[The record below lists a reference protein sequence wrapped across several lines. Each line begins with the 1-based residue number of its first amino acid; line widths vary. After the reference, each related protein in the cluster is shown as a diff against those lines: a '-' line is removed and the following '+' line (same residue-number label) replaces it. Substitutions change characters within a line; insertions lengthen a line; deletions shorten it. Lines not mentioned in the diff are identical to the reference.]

1 MLSTKKKFH
10 PRDNLK
16 DIGKIDIIILCLP
29 TPLNK
34 SKKPDL
40 TFIQNT
46 LKSILKYLRKGQL
59 LILESSTYPG
69 STRELIDPIIKDR
82 KFIIG
87 KDFFVGYSPEREDPN
102 NKKYNIKNIPKLCS
116 GYTKFCSS
124 ITNKIYSKIVNK
136 TVKVKNIETAEF
148 AKIFENTFRSVNI
161 ALVNELKIL
170 AKKYNL
176 DMNQIIKAASTKP
189 FGFQAFEPGPGVGG
203 HCIPVDPYYLQW
215 VADKKKV
222 NLKFIGLAGRI
233 NDMMPDWIIKET
245 FKIKKIKKALILGV
259 AYKKNVDDMR
269 ESPALD
275 FIKILKTKKI
285 ITDYN
290 DPYIKEIKSRKFNYK
305 IKSSNLEN
313 LSKYDVVFLITDHD
327 CYDYKKILKKSK
339 LLIDTRNRYK
349 KEIKNKLYKL

>member
-1 MLSTKKKFH
+1 
-10 PRDNLK
+10 
-16 DIGKIDIIILCLP
+16 
-29 TPLNK
+29 
-34 SKKPDL
+34 
-40 TFIQNT
+40 
-46 LKSILKYLRKGQL
+46 
-59 LILESSTYPG
+59 
-69 STRELIDPIIKDR
+69 
-82 KFIIG
+82 
-87 KDFFVGYSPEREDPN
+87 
-102 NKKYNIKNIPKLCS
+102 
-116 GYTKFCSS
+116 
-124 ITNKIYSKIVNK
+124 
-136 TVKVKNIETAEF
+136 
-148 AKIFENTFRSVNI
+148 
-161 ALVNELKIL
+161 
-170 AKKYNL
+170 
-176 DMNQIIKAASTKP
+176 
-189 FGFQAFEPGPGVGG
+189 
-203 HCIPVDPYYLQW
+203 
-215 VADKKKV
+215 
-222 NLKFIGLAGRI
+222 
-233 NDMMPDWIIKET
+233 MMPDWIIKET